1 MEALPSQLLPAVPHV
16 VFGIFDFALPNLV
29 AWGLVDLTLLA
40 AAWLRLP
47 RWLEA
52 TEEAEP

>member
-1 MEALPSQLLPAVPHV
+1 MEALPSQLLSAVPHV

-29 AWGLVDLTLLA
+29 AWGLVDIALLA

-52 TEEAEP
+52 TEEGEP